1 MPAEG
6 PAPVEPHRRSF
17 MQSIVVHRRWALA
30 LLVLACGC
38 RSPEA
43 DMKVAEQFTQVSDA
57 LVDIRDQMVVMS
69 GTVDSLVA
77 VVAKQDTVIKRLA
90 AANGVPVP

>member
-1 MPAEG
+1 
-6 PAPVEPHRRSF
+6 
-17 MQSIVVHRRWALA
+17 
-30 LLVLACGC
+30 
-38 RSPEA
+38 
-43 DMKVAEQFTQVSDA
+43 MKVAEQFTQVSDA

-90 AANGVPVP
+90 AANGVPSGGSWGAGWGAW

>member
-1 MPAEG
+1 MP
-6 PAPVEPHRRSF
+6 
-17 MQSIVVHRRWALA
+17 SIGVHRRWALA

-57 LVDIRDQMVVMS
+57 LVDLRDQMVVMS

-77 VVAKQDTVIKRLA
+77 VVAKQDTLIKRLA
-90 AANGVPVP
+90 AASNVQVP